1 MDVMYLGILA
11 LVFAGTYGLLRLCER
26 LSHDKHGERP

>member
-11 LVFAGTYGLLRLCER
+11 LAFAGTYGLLLVCER
-26 LSHDKHGERP
+26 LSHDTEGERR

>member
-11 LVFAGTYGLLRLCER
+11 LAVFGIWGLLRLCES
-26 LSHDKHGERP
+26 LQQTKGEGNK